1 MAVGEA
7 GGAEAAGVGIR
18 EGSKERLALGETAT
32 EGEPVERSGEEEEEA
47 VEEKKSRRGEESDQW

>member
-1 MAVGEA
+1 
-7 GGAEAAGVGIR
+7 VGIR